1 MCLAVPAKLIEID
14 GINGKVETGGVKSE
28 VRLDLM
34 EGLEI
39 GDYLIIH
46 AGFALEKLD
55 REEADKRLQ
64 LFEELAQQG
73 FSFSPQE

>member
-1 MCLAVPAKLIEID
+1 MCLAVPAKLVEMD

-28 VRLDLM
+28 VRLDLI
-34 EGLEI
+34 EDVQI

-55 REEADKRLQ
+55 IEEADKRLQ

-73 FSFSPQE
+73 YSFSP

>member
-1 MCLAVPAKLIEID
+1 MCLAVPAKLIEMD
-14 GINGKVETGGVKSE
+14 GINGKVETGGVKSD
-28 VRLDLM
+28 VRLDLV
-34 EGLEI
+34 EDVHI

-64 LFEELAQQG
+64 LFEELAEQG
-73 FSFSPQE
+73 YSFSP